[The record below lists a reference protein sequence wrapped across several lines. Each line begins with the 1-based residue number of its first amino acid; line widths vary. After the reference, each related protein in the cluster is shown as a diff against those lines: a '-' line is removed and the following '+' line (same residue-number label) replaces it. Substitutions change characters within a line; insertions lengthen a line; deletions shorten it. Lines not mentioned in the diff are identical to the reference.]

1 MILQDPARNQ
11 QEIVMVQMKGH
22 VGFSIKWILL
32 IIYLIICG
40 CIIIATYNGQK
51 NYVYQW
57 EDYRITD
64 YRFVDT
70 DQGKQLELFVE
81 NMNGQEQTVEFY
93 LNDQL
98 MGGLDSKMY
107 LLPPYETIKI
117 TLPANKWKWN
127 ARNRVTLKVLGV
139 ERQTVVIEIPE
150 V

>member
-22 VGFSIKWILL
+22 VGFGIKWILL
-32 IIYLIICG
+32 LIYLIVCG
-40 CIIIATYNGQK
+40 CIIIATYNAQK
-51 NYVYQW
+51 TYAYRQ

-70 DQGKQLELFVE
+70 DAGQQLEVFVE
-81 NMNGQEQTVEFY
+81 NLNGQEQTVEFY
-93 LNDQL
+93 VNDQL
-98 MGGLDSKMY
+98 MGGLDSKQY

-117 TLPANKWKWN
+117 TIPVSKWYAKN
-127 ARNRVTLKVLGV
+127 TITLKVLGV
-139 ERQTVVIEIPE
+139 ERQTVVMEIPE